1 MLISQP
7 YRSTVKRSTMTFKD
21 IYDFVNNGGKAVVYN
36 LVKNA
41 GGFKQAQ
48 FMSDY
53 TIYQDVVYAAKIEQ
67 YDDSMLH
74 MFGWPSVSKDIVL
87 FDNDNNE
94 IARGAMTDTHT
105 RHVFFTRDD
114 VLAELRRLMEKEAE
128 SWKKSVLGANY

>member
-1 MLISQP
+1 
-7 YRSTVKRSTMTFKD
+7 MTFKD

-41 GGFKQAQ
+41 GDIKQAQ

-53 TIYQDVVYAAKIEQ
+53 TIYQEVVYAAKIEQ

-74 MFGWPSVSKDIVL
+74 MFGWPSASEDVVL

-94 IARGAMTDTHT
+94 IARGPMTKTHT
-105 RHVFFTRDD
+105 RHVFFTRDE
-114 VLAELRRLMEKEAE
+114 VLAELRRLMEEEAE
-128 SWKKSVLGANY
+128 SWKKSVLDY

>member
-1 MLISQP
+1 
-7 YRSTVKRSTMTFKD
+7 MTFKD

-36 LVKNA
+36 LVKYA
-41 GGFKQAQ
+41 GDIKQAQ

-53 TIYQDVVYAAKIEQ
+53 AICQEVVYAAKIEQ

-74 MFGWPSVSKDIVL
+74 MFGWPSVSEDVVL

-114 VLAELRRLMEKEAE
+114 VLAELRRLMGEEAE
-128 SWKKSVLGANY
+128 SWKKSVLDY

>member
-1 MLISQP
+1 
-7 YRSTVKRSTMTFKD
+7 MTFKD
-21 IYDFVNNGGKAVVYN
+21 IYDFVNNGEKAVVYIVYN

-41 GGFKQAQ
+41 GDIKQAQ

-53 TIYQDVVYAAKIEQ
+53 IIYQDVVYSAKIEQ
-67 YDDSMLH
+67 YDDSMLQ
-74 MFGWPSVSKDIVL
+74 MFGWPSASKDIVL

-128 SWKKSVLGANY
+128 SWKKSVLNANY